1 MSDFSIIG
9 NRTAMID
16 AAAKTTGAGKYTDD
30 LSVPGMLVG
39 KILHSPYPHARIRR
53 IDTSR
58 AEKCEGVVA
67 VVVGQDAPNPYGI
80 LPVGHD
86 EYALALDKV
95 RYVGDNV
102 ACVVAVS
109 ESIAETAL
117 ELIDVEYE
125 VLPAYF
131 DPEESM
137 KAVTDLIHDSKPG
150 NLEKDYHHVFG
161 DPDQGFAGADQIA
174 EARFIAN
181 EVTHAAME
189 PHSTLASF
197 EIDPHTGKPGRLTVW
212 SSTQVPYY
220 LQHKLS
226 LVLEMPMA
234 QIRVIKPLVGGGF
247 GGKSEV
253 IPLEIIAAIAARK
266 AQAAVKITYTR
277 EEVFWAHRGR
287 PRTIIDLKT
296 GVKKDGRITAVKARV
311 VQDGGAYCSYG
322 VVTILYSGALLG
334 ALYDIPNIQYDGYR
348 VLTNKPACGA
358 MRGHGTV
365 NVRFAFESQLDELA
379 LAIGMD
385 PAEIRQRNLLQPPCI
400 TVNGLRVQSYGLPEC
415 IEKTVDRSGWKQRK
429 GKLPRGRGLG
439 IACSHYVSGAAN
451 SIIRSDMPHST
462 VNIKIDRDG
471 GVVVYTGASEIGQG
485 SDTMTAQI
493 AAEVLGCSL
502 PRVRVIAA
510 DTDLTPIDIGSYSSR
525 VTFMAGNATLRAASE
540 VKRLIA
546 AAAAKKMGCAAEDLI
561 FRNDQVLRKNAAASV
576 GELADKSVRTTQDEA
591 SVSGRVEGQ
600 ILRGSLQQKRKEEG
614 PKEKMSFEEAVVAAI
629 DFHGGLTGTG
639 SYAPPQ
645 EARGGKHKG
654 AGVGP
659 SPAYSYSAQVAEVSV
674 DEETGEVVVH
684 KVWAAHDCGRAL
696 NPVSV
701 EGQIIGSVWMGM
713 GQALTEE
720 MVWKDGML
728 MNPGLLEYRSPSSVE
743 SPEVEPI
750 IVESVDPEGP
760 FGAKEC
766 SEGSLAAT
774 IPAIANAIYDAVG
787 VRLRESPFTPE
798 RVLSAL
804 RAKRN
809 ARALNLTKVLTRL
822 LRHASANTADR
833 CASKVRA
840 RNATRSIHRG
850 EKCRP
855 PRAVPIEP
863 YKVQTAP
870 AQNCRRR
877 NRVSRGTFDACRA
890 WQLARAGSN
899 SHPNHCR
906 RHRFNSID
914 AAETIRAGARSRS
927 ARNRSAARHPAAA
940 RRRRRNRG
948 PHHAPRH
955 RALRLSAP
963 ALCGPHRSSGDRGIA
978 RTAEHGHHRR

>member
-1 MSDFSIIG
+1 MSEFSIIG
-9 NRTAMID
+9 KPIAMVD
-16 AAAKTTGAGKYTDD
+16 AAGKSTGSGKYTDD
-30 LSVPGMLVG
+30 LSLPGMLIG
-39 KILHSPYPHARIRR
+39 KILHSPYPHARIKRL
-53 IDTSR
+53 DTSR
-58 AEKCEGVVA
+58 AETLDGVVA
-67 VVVGQDAPNPYGI
+67 VVIGKDAPTPYGI

-86 EYALALDKV
+86 EHALATEKV
-95 RYVGDNV
+95 RYVGDNI
-102 ACVVAVS
+102 ACVAAVD
-109 ESIAETAL
+109 EATAEKAL
-117 ELIDVEYE
+117 ELIDVDYE
-125 VLPAYF
+125 LLPAYF
-131 DPEESM
+131 DPEEAM
-137 KAVTDLIHDSKPG
+137 KAESDLIHDNKPH

-161 DPDQGFAGADQIA
+161 DPEKGFADADHVA

-189 PHSTLASF
+189 PHCTLASF
-197 EIDPHTGKPGRLTVW
+197 DIDPHTGNQGRLTVW

-253 IPLEIIAAIAARK
+253 IPLEIIAAVAARK
-266 AQAAVKITYTR
+266 ALAPVKITYTR

-296 GVKKDGRITAVKARV
+296 GIKNDGRITSVKARV

-348 VLTNKPACGA
+348 VLTNKPVCGA

-379 LAIGMD
+379 AKAGID

-415 IEKTVDRSGWKQRK
+415 IEKVVERSGWKQRK
-429 GKLPRGRGLG
+429 GKLPAAQGLG

-471 GVVVYTGASEIGQG
+471 GVVVYTGASDIGQG
-485 SDTMTAQI
+485 SDTMVAQI
-493 AAEVLGCSL
+493 AAEVLGCSIA
-502 PRVRVIAA
+502 RVKVIAA

-525 VTFMAGNATLRAASE
+525 VTFMNGNATLRAAQD
-540 VKRLIA
+540 VKKQIASA
-546 AAAAKKMGCAAEDLI
+546 AARKMNCPFEELI
-561 FRNDQVLRKNAAASV
+561 FRGDVVYKKGSV
-576 GELADKSVRTTQDEA
+576 PPTPSKADEEEVTQTGA

-614 PKEKMSFEEAVVAAI
+614 PKDWMTFEEAVVAAI
-629 DFHGGLTGTG
+629 DFHGALSGTG
-639 SYAPPQ
+639 SYAPPA

-674 DEETGEVVVH
+674 DEETGEVTVH

-728 MNPGLLEYRSPSSVE
+728 MNPGLLEYRSPSAVE
-743 SPEVEPI
+743 SPEIEAI
-750 IVESVDPEGP
+750 IVESIDPEGP

-774 IPAIANAIYDAVG
+774 IPAISNAIYDAVG
-787 VRLRESPFTPE
+787 VRLHECPFTPE
-798 RVLSAL
+798 RVLAAL
-804 RAKRN
+804 RDKKSQKKIN
-809 ARALNLTKVLTRL
+809 MTEGV
-822 LRHASANTADR
+822 D
-833 CASKVRA
+833 
-840 RNATRSIHRG
+840 
-850 EKCRP
+850 P
-855 PRAVPIEP
+855 
-863 YKVQTAP
+863 TAP
-870 AQNCRRR
+870 ARFREHGG
-877 NRVSRGTFDACRA
+877 SLWYRGK
-890 WQLARAGSN
+890 G
-899 SHPNHCR
+899 P
-906 RHRFNSID
+906 
-914 AAETIRAGARSRS
+914 E
-927 ARNRSAARHPAAA
+927 RHPLDPS
-940 RRRRRNRG
+940 RQE
-948 PHHAPRH
+948 
-955 RALRLSAP
+955 AP
-963 ALCGPHRSSGDRGIA
+963 ASPAGDD
-978 RTAEHGHHRR
+978 

>member
-1 MSDFSIIG
+1 MSDPTANEKKVTAEFSVIG
-9 NRTAMID
+9 KRTAMVD
-16 AAAKTTGAGKYTDD
+16 AAEKTTGAGRYTDD

-39 KILHSPYPHARIRR
+39 KILHSPYPHARIQR
-53 IDTSR
+53 IDASR
-58 AEKCEGVVA
+58 AEKLEGVVA
-67 VVVGQDAPNPYGI
+67 VVVGKDAPNPYGI

-86 EYALALDKV
+86 EHALALDKV

-102 ACVVAVS
+102 ACVVATS
-109 ESIAETAL
+109 EATAEKAL
-117 ELIDVEYE
+117 ELIDAEYE
-125 VLPAYF
+125 LLPAYF
-131 DPEESM
+131 DPEQAM
-137 KAVTDLIHDSKPG
+137 KAQTDLIHDNKP
-150 NLEKDYHHVFG
+150 NNIEKDYHHVFG
-161 DPDQGFAGADQIA
+161 DPDKGFAEADQMA
-174 EARFIAN
+174 EARFISN

-197 EIDPHTGKPGRLTVW
+197 EIDPHTGRLGRLTVW

-226 LVLEMPMA
+226 LVLEMPMS

-253 IPLEIIAAIAARK
+253 IPLEIIAAVAARK
-266 AQAAVKITYTR
+266 AKAPVKITYTR

-296 GVKKDGRITAVKARV
+296 GVRNDGRITAVKARV

-334 ALYDIPNIQYDGYR
+334 ALYDIANIQFDGYR

-379 LAIGMD
+379 ARIGMD
-385 PAEIRQRNLLQPPCI
+385 PAEIRRRNLLEPPCI

-415 IEKTVDRSGWKQRK
+415 IEKTVERSRWRERK
-429 GKLPRGRGLG
+429 GKLAKGRGLG

-493 AAEVLGCSL
+493 AAETLGCSL
-502 PRVRVIAA
+502 SRVRVVAA

-525 VTFMAGNATLRAASE
+525 VTLMAGNATLRAAE
-540 VKRLIA
+540 QVKTLIA
-546 AAAAKKMGCAAEDLI
+546 RAAAQKMNCSPEELI
-561 FRNDQVLRKNAAASV
+561 FRDDSVTRPNGPAGMAGASSSGAQSSAA
-576 GELADKSVRTTQDEA
+576 T
-591 SVSGRVEGQ
+591 VSGRVVGQ
-600 ILRGSLQQKRKEEG
+600 ILRGSLQQKRKDEG
-614 PKEKMSFEEAVVAAI
+614 PKQAMKFEEAVVAAI
-629 DFHGGLTGTG
+629 DFHGALTGTG

-654 AGVGP
+654 GGVGP

-674 DEETGEVVVH
+674 DEDTGEVTVH

-720 MVWKDGML
+720 MIWKDGML

-750 IVESVDPEGP
+750 IVESIEPEGP

-787 VRLRESPFTPE
+787 VRLHESPFTPE
-798 RVLSAL
+798 RVLAAL
-804 RAKRN
+804 RAKQN
-809 ARALNLTKVLTRL
+809 AKSLNLTEGVDPT
-822 LRHASANTADR
+822 SPADFR
-833 CASKVRA
+833 E
-840 RNATRSIHRG
+840 HG
-850 EKCRP
+850 
-855 PRAVPIEP
+855 
-863 YKVQTAP
+863 
-870 AQNCRRR
+870 
-877 NRVSRGTFDACRA
+877 
-890 WQLARAGSN
+890 
-899 SHPNHCR
+899 
-906 RHRFNSID
+906 
-914 AAETIRAGARSRS
+914 GALWFKGKGP
-927 ARNRSAARHPAAA
+927 ARHELDPA
-940 RRRRRNRG
+940 RL
-948 PHHAPRH
+948 PSKSAPR
-955 RALRLSAP
+955 
-963 ALCGPHRSSGDRGIA
+963 G
-978 RTAEHGHHRR
+978 AE

>member
-9 NRTAMID
+9 KPTAMID
-16 AAAKTTGAGKYTDD
+16 AAQKTTGAGKYTDD
-30 LSVPGMLVG
+30 LSVPGMLTG
-39 KILHSPYPHARIRR
+39 KILHSPYPHARIKR
-53 IDTSR
+53 IHTGR
-58 AEKCEGVVA
+58 AEKCEGMIA
-67 VVVGQDAPNPYGI
+67 VVMGKDAPNPYGI

-102 ACVVAVS
+102 ACVVALS
-109 ESIAETAL
+109 EAIAESAL

-137 KAVTDLIHDSKPG
+137 KAQTDLIHDSKPG

-161 DPDQGFAGADQIA
+161 DPDKGFAEADQVA

-197 EIDPHTGKPGRLTVW
+197 ELDPHTGQPGRLTVW

-226 LVLEMPMA
+226 LVLEMPMS

-253 IPLEIIAAIAARK
+253 IPLEIIAAVAARK
-266 AQAAVKITYTR
+266 AQAPVKITYTR

-296 GVKKDGRITAVKARV
+296 GVKNDGSITAVKARV

-348 VLTNKPACGA
+348 VLTNKPTCGA

-379 LAIGMD
+379 ASIGMD
-385 PAEIRQRNLLQPPCI
+385 PSAIRQRNLLQPPCV

-415 IEKTVDRSGWKQRK
+415 IEKTVERSGWKQRR
-429 GKLPRGRGLG
+429 GKLPTGRGLG

-525 VTFMAGNATLRAASE
+525 VTFMAGNATLRAAEE
-540 VKRLIA
+540 VKKLIA
-546 AAAAKKMGCAAEDLI
+546 AAAAKKIGCAVDEI
-561 FRNDQVLRKNAAASV
+561 VFRGDKVFRRDGARFSG
-576 GELADKSVRTTQDEA
+576 GEWADKSVRPTQPEA

-600 ILRGSLQQKRKEEG
+600 ILRGSLQQKRKDEG
-614 PKEKMSFEEAVVAAI
+614 PKDSMTFEEAVVAAI
-629 DFHGGLTGTG
+629 DFHGALTGTG

-674 DEETGEVVVH
+674 DEETGEVIVH

-787 VRLRESPFTPE
+787 VRLHESPFTPE
-798 RVLSAL
+798 RVLAAL
-804 RAKRN
+804 RAKKN
-809 ARALNLTKVLTRL
+809 AKALNLTEGVDPTSPTHFREHGGSLCFKGKGPE
-822 LRHASANTADR
+822 RHALD
-833 CASKVRA
+833 
-840 RNATRSIHRG
+840 
-850 EKCRP
+850 P
-855 PRAVPIEP
+855 
-863 YKVQTAP
+863 
-870 AQNCRRR
+870 
-877 NRVSRGTFDACRA
+877 
-890 WQLARAGSN
+890 
-899 SHPNHCR
+899 
-906 RHRFNSID
+906 
-914 AAETIRAGARSRS
+914 
-927 ARNRSAARHPAAA
+927 A
-940 RRRRRNRG
+940 RR
-948 PHHAPRH
+948 
-955 RALRLSAP
+955 
-963 ALCGPHRSSGDRGIA
+963 
-978 RTAEHGHHRR
+978 AEMTTE

>member
-1 MSDFSIIG
+1 MSEFSIIG
-9 NRTAMID
+9 KATAMVD
-16 AAAKTTGAGKYTDD
+16 AAEKTTGGGKYTDD
-30 LSVPGMLVG
+30 LSVSGMLIG
-39 KILHSPYPHARIRR
+39 KILHSPYPHARVRK

-58 AEKCEGVVA
+58 AEALDGVVT
-67 VVVGQDAPNPYGI
+67 VVVGKDAPNPYGI

-86 EYALALDKV
+86 EHALALDKV

-102 ACVVAVS
+102 ACVAALS
-109 ESIAETAL
+109 EAIAEKAL
-117 ELIDVEYE
+117 ELIEVDYE

-137 KAVTDLIHDSKPG
+137 KAQSDLIHDNKPG
-150 NLEKDYHHVFG
+150 NLEKDYHHAFG
-161 DPDQGFAGADQIA
+161 DPAQGFAEADHIA

-197 EIDPHTGKPGRLTVW
+197 ELDPHTGMMGRLTVW

-253 IPLEIIAAIAARK
+253 IPLEIIAAVAARK
-266 AQAAVKITYTR
+266 AQAPVKITYTR

-296 GVKKDGRITAVKARV
+296 GIKSDGAITAVKARV

-379 LAIGMD
+379 AKIGMD
-385 PAEIRQRNLLQPPCI
+385 PAGIRQRNLLKPPCI

-415 IEKTVDRSGWKQRK
+415 IEKTVERSGWRQRR
-429 GKLPRGRGLG
+429 GKLPKGRGLG

-493 AAEVLGCSL
+493 AAEILGCSL
-502 PRVRVIAA
+502 ARVRIIAA

-525 VTFMAGNATLRAASE
+525 VTFMAGNATLRAAE
-540 VKRLIA
+540 DVKRRIA
-546 AAAAKKMGCAAEDLI
+546 AAAAQKMNCGTDDLLFRGDLVFKKGTAPPVLKDQAQEAEVT
-561 FRNDQVLRKNAAASV
+561 QTGASP
-576 GELADKSVRTTQDEA
+576 
-591 SVSGRVEGQ
+591 SGRVEGQ

-614 PKEKMSFEEAVVAAI
+614 PKEWMTFEEAVVAAI
-629 DFHGGLTGTG
+629 DFHGALTGTG
-639 SYAPPQ
+639 SYAPPP

-654 AGVGP
+654 GGVGP

-674 DEETGEVVVH
+674 DEDTGEVTVH

-728 MNPGLLEYRSPSSVE
+728 MNAGMLEYRSPSSIE
-743 SPEVEPI
+743 SPQVEPI
-750 IVESVDPEGP
+750 IVESIDPEGP

-774 IPAIANAIYDAVG
+774 IPAISNAIYDAVG
-787 VRLRESPFTPE
+787 VRLHESPFTPE
-798 RVLSAL
+798 RVLAAL
-804 RAKRN
+804 RAKKKAKN
-809 ARALNLTKVLTRL
+809 LNMTEGV
-822 LRHASANTADR
+822 D
-833 CASKVRA
+833 
-840 RNATRSIHRG
+840 
-850 EKCRP
+850 P
-855 PRAVPIEP
+855 
-863 YKVQTAP
+863 TAP
-870 AQNCRRR
+870 ARFREH
-877 NRVSRGTFDACRA
+877 G
-890 WQLARAGSN
+890 GSLCFKGKG
-899 SHPNHCR
+899 PE
-906 RHRFNSID
+906 RHALD
-914 AAETIRAGARSRS
+914 
-927 ARNRSAARHPAAA
+927 PA
-940 RRRRRNRG
+940 RRET
-948 PHHAPRH
+948 
-955 RALRLSAP
+955 SATIGG
-963 ALCGPHRSSGDRGIA
+963 AD
-978 RTAEHGHHRR
+978 

>member
-1 MSDFSIIG
+1 MANDQRPTTNDGFSVIG
-9 NRTAMID
+9 KPTAMVD
-16 AAAKTTGAGKYTDD
+16 AAGKTTGAGKYADD
-30 LSVPGMLVG
+30 LSAPGMLIG
-39 KILHSPYPHARIRR
+39 RILHSPYPHARIKS

-58 AEKCEGVVA
+58 AEKLEGVVA
-67 VVVGQDAPNPYGI
+67 VITGKDAPNPYGI

-86 EYALALDKV
+86 EHAMATDKV

-102 ACVVAVS
+102 ACVIAVD
-109 ESIAETAL
+109 EATAEKGL
-117 ELIDVEYE
+117 ELVDVDYE

-137 KAVTDLIHDSKPG
+137 KAQSDFIHDNKPH
-150 NLEKDYHHVFG
+150 NIEKDYHHVFG
-161 DPDQGFAGADQIA
+161 DPEKAFAEAVHIA

-226 LVLEMPMA
+226 LVLEMPMS

-253 IPLEIIAAIAARK
+253 IPLEITAAVAARAAK
-266 AQAAVKITYTR
+266 APVKITYTR

-287 PRTIIDLKT
+287 PRTIVDLKT
-296 GVKKDGRITAVKARV
+296 GVDKDGHIIGVKARV
-311 VQDGGAYCSYG
+311 VQDGGGYCSYG

-348 VLTNKPACGA
+348 VLTNKPVCGA

-379 LAIGMD
+379 FKLNMD
-385 PAEIRQRNLLQPPCI
+385 SAEIRRRNLLKPPCI

-415 IEKTVDRSGWKQRK
+415 IDKVVDRSKWSDRK
-429 GKLPRGRGLG
+429 GKLPKGRGLG

-471 GVVVYTGASEIGQG
+471 GVVVYTGASDIGQG
-485 SDTMTAQI
+485 SDTMVAQI
-493 AAEVLGCSL
+493 SSEVLGCSL
-502 PRVRVIAA
+502 ARVRVIAA

-525 VTFMAGNATLRAASE
+525 VTFMNGNATLRAAQD
-540 VKRLIA
+540 VKKQIVQA
-546 AAAAKKMGCAAEDLI
+546 AARKMNCTPEDLI
-561 FRNDQVLRKNAAASV
+561 FRDDVVFKQGSHQPVVS
-576 GELADKSVRTTQDEA
+576 EQSEEA
-591 SVSGRVEGQ
+591 TEAGATVSGRVEGQ

-614 PKEKMSFEEAVVAAI
+614 PKDWMTFEEAVVAAI
-629 DFHGGLTGTG
+629 DFHGALSGTG
-639 SYAPPQ
+639 SYAPPPDS
-645 EARGGKHKG
+645 RGGKHKG

-674 DEETGEVVVH
+674 DEETGEVTVH
-684 KVWAAHDCGRAL
+684 KVWASHDCGRAL

-728 MNPGLLEYRSPSSVE
+728 MNPGLLEYRSPSSIE
-743 SPEVEPI
+743 SPEIEPI
-750 IVESVDPEGP
+750 IVESIDPEGP

-774 IPAIANAIYDAVG
+774 IPAISNAIYDAVG
-787 VRLRESPFTPE
+787 VRLHESPFTPE

-804 RAKRN
+804 RAKK
-809 ARALNLTKVLTRL
+809 AQKKVDMTEGI
-822 LRHASANTADR
+822 D
-833 CASKVRA
+833 
-840 RNATRSIHRG
+840 
-850 EKCRP
+850 P
-855 PRAVPIEP
+855 
-863 YKVQTAP
+863 TAP
-870 AQNCRRR
+870 ARFREHGG
-877 NRVSRGTFDACRA
+877 SLWFRGK
-890 WQLARAGSN
+890 G
-899 SHPNHCR
+899 PR
-906 RHRFNSID
+906 RHELD
-914 AAETIRAGARSRS
+914 PSRRES
-927 ARNRSAARHPAAA
+927 PAAA
-940 RRRRRNRG
+940 G
-948 PHHAPRH
+948 
-955 RALRLSAP
+955 
-963 ALCGPHRSSGDRGIA
+963 GDD
-978 RTAEHGHHRR
+978 

>member
-1 MSDFSIIG
+1 MSEFSIIG
-9 NRTAMID
+9 KPTAMID
-16 AAAKTTGAGKYTDD
+16 AAEKTTGGGKYTDD

-39 KILHSPYPHARIRR
+39 KILHSPYPHARIKS
-53 IDTSR
+53 IDIKR
-58 AEKCEGVVA
+58 AEALDGVVA
-67 VVVGQDAPNPYGI
+67 VVIGKDAPNPSGI

-86 EYALALDKV
+86 EHALALDKV

-102 ACVVAVS
+102 ACVAAVS
-109 ESIAETAL
+109 ESVAERAM

-137 KAVTDLIHDSKPG
+137 KAKTHLIHDNKPG
-150 NLEKDYHHVFG
+150 NLEKDYHHAFG
-161 DPDQGFAGADQIA
+161 DPDKGFAEADHVA

-197 EIDPHTGKPGRLTVW
+197 ELDPHTGNMGRLTVW

-226 LVLEMPMA
+226 LVLEMPMS

-253 IPLEIIAAIAARK
+253 IPLEIIPAGAART
-266 AQAAVKITYTR
+266 AQAPVKITYTR

-296 GVKKDGRITAVKARV
+296 GVKSDGRITAVKARV

-379 LAIGMD
+379 AKIEMD

-429 GKLPRGRGLG
+429 GKLSKGRGLG

-485 SDTMTAQI
+485 SDTMTAQV

-502 PRVRVIAA
+502 GRVRVIAA

-525 VTFMAGNATLRAASE
+525 VTFMAGNATLRAAAE
-540 VKRLIA
+540 VKKLIA
-546 AAAAKKMGCAAEDLI
+546 AAAAHKMNCDASDLI
-561 FRNDQVLRKNAAASV
+561 FREDLVSKKGSELQVVKKDQAE
-576 GELADKSVRTTQDEA
+576 ELTQAGA

-600 ILRGSLQQKRKEEG
+600 ILRGSLQ
-614 PKEKMSFEEAVVAAI
+614 
-629 DFHGGLTGTG
+629 
-639 SYAPPQ
+639 
-645 EARGGKHKG
+645 
-654 AGVGP
+654 
-659 SPAYSYSAQVAEVSV
+659 
-674 DEETGEVVVH
+674 
-684 KVWAAHDCGRAL
+684 
-696 NPVSV
+696 
-701 EGQIIGSVWMGM
+701 
-713 GQALTEE
+713 
-720 MVWKDGML
+720 
-728 MNPGLLEYRSPSSVE
+728 
-743 SPEVEPI
+743 
-750 IVESVDPEGP
+750 
-760 FGAKEC
+760 
-766 SEGSLAAT
+766 
-774 IPAIANAIYDAVG
+774 
-787 VRLRESPFTPE
+787 
-798 RVLSAL
+798 
-804 RAKRN
+804 
-809 ARALNLTKVLTRL
+809 
-822 LRHASANTADR
+822 
-833 CASKVRA
+833 
-840 RNATRSIHRG
+840 
-850 EKCRP
+850 
-855 PRAVPIEP
+855 
-863 YKVQTAP
+863 
-870 AQNCRRR
+870 
-877 NRVSRGTFDACRA
+877 
-890 WQLARAGSN
+890 
-899 SHPNHCR
+899 
-906 RHRFNSID
+906 
-914 AAETIRAGARSRS
+914 
-927 ARNRSAARHPAAA
+927 
-940 RRRRRNRG
+940 
-948 PHHAPRH
+948 
-955 RALRLSAP
+955 
-963 ALCGPHRSSGDRGIA
+963 
-978 RTAEHGHHRR
+978 

>member
-1 MSDFSIIG
+1 MADYSIIG
-9 NRTAMID
+9 KPIAMVD
-16 AAAKTTGAGKYTDD
+16 AAGKTTGSGKYADD
-30 LSVPGMLVG
+30 LCLPGMLIG
-39 KILHSPYPHARIRR
+39 KILHSPYPHARIKR
-53 IDTSR
+53 IDTGR
-58 AEKCEGVVA
+58 AEKLDGVVT
-67 VVVGQDAPNPYGI
+67 VVVGTDAPNPYGI

-102 ACVVAVS
+102 ACVAAVD
-109 ESIAETAL
+109 EATAEKAL

-125 VLPAYF
+125 LLPAYF
-131 DPEESM
+131 DPEDSM
-137 KAVTDLIHDSKPG
+137 KAETDLIHDNKPH
-150 NLEKDYHHVFG
+150 NVEKDYHHVFG
-161 DPDQGFAGADQIA
+161 DPEKGFAEADSVA

-189 PHSTLASF
+189 PHCTLAAF
-197 EIDPHTGKPGRLTVW
+197 EIDPHTGNRGRLTVQ

-226 LVLEMPMA
+226 LVLEMPMS

-266 AQAAVKITYTR
+266 AKAPVKITYTR

-296 GVKKDGRITAVKARV
+296 GVKNDGRITAVKARV

-348 VLTNKPACGA
+348 VLTNKPVCGA

-379 LAIGMD
+379 AATGMD
-385 PAEIRQRNLLQPPCI
+385 PAEIRRRNLLQPPCI

-415 IEKTVDRSGWKQRK
+415 IERVVDRSGWRQRK
-429 GKLPRGRGLG
+429 GKLTKARGLG

-471 GVVVYTGASEIGQG
+471 GVVVYTGASDIGQG
-485 SDTMTAQI
+485 SDTMVAQVTA
-493 AAEVLGCSL
+493 ETLGCSL
-502 PRVRVIAA
+502 ARVKVVAA

-525 VTFMAGNATLRAASE
+525 VTFMNGNATLRAAQD
-540 VKRLIA
+540 VKTQIATA
-546 AAAAKKMGCAAEDLI
+546 AARKMNCLPEDLT
-561 FRNDQVLRKNAAASV
+561 FRDDSVSRTNGRAGTAALGRPAEQTSAV
-576 GELADKSVRTTQDEA
+576 P

-600 ILRGSLQQKRKEEG
+600 ILRGSLQQKRKDEG
-614 PKEKMSFEEAVVAAI
+614 PKDQLTFEEAVVAAI
-629 DFHGGLTGTG
+629 DFHGALSGSG

-674 DEETGEVVVH
+674 DEETGEVTVH

-743 SPEVEPI
+743 SPEVEAI
-750 IVESVDPEGP
+750 IVESIDPEGP

-774 IPAIANAIYDAVG
+774 IPAISNAIYDAVG
-787 VRLRESPFTPE
+787 VRLHECPFTPE
-798 RVLSAL
+798 RVLAAL

-809 ARALNLTKVLTRL
+809 AKPINLTEGVDPTSPGGFREHGGSLWF
-822 LRHASANTADR
+822 
-833 CASKVRA
+833 
-840 RNATRSIHRG
+840 RG
-850 EKCRP
+850 KGPE
-855 PRAVPIEP
+855 
-863 YKVQTAP
+863 
-870 AQNCRRR
+870 
-877 NRVSRGTFDACRA
+877 
-890 WQLARAGSN
+890 
-899 SHPNHCR
+899 
-906 RHRFNSID
+906 
-914 AAETIRAGARSRS
+914 
-927 ARNRSAARHPAAA
+927 RHPMDPS
-940 RRRRRNRG
+940 RRVENV
-948 PHHAPRH
+948 
-955 RALRLSAP
+955 
-963 ALCGPHRSSGDRGIA
+963 
-978 RTAEHGHHRR
+978 